1 MKHAENPLRVALDYD
16 ASQRLESFVRTH
28 ARSLSQW
35 STGPQMMI
43 DAISKA
49 AQQHFP
55 DRNWR
60 ESYFTAA
67 DLDALAQQGI
77 GLTMPSDKACRE
89 HLRRITYGEQT
100 KKKRRWK
107 LW

>member
-1 MKHAENPLRVALDYD
+1 MTHFEKPHRVALDYD
-16 ASQRLESFVRTH
+16 ASRRLEAFIRTH
-28 ARSLSQW
+28 AHSLAQW
-35 STGPQMMI
+35 STGTQMII
-43 DAISKA
+43 DGLSNA

-60 ESYFTAA
+60 QSYLTIA